1 MQRPDFTMLHHGAR
15 RYRSRL
21 MGYLIRRSI
30 RAAMR
35 IGSKPRRQPMLPA
48 LAR

>member
-1 MQRPDFTMLHHGAR
+1 MHRRDFTTLHHDAR

-30 RAAMR
+30 RAVTRMASR
-35 IGSKPRRQPMLPA
+35 PRPQPMLPA